1 MLSPSDSAPA
11 DSAQTRAATAA
22 PAASVRPVA
31 RRALFAFLLVFIASR
46 ALVIG
51 IMSQR
56 LPDLFLHLGGTHVHH
71 LNYGIFLLSAVGAAT
86 LFLPLG
92 ESGRCRAAY
101 LYGAGMALTFDE
113 FGMWLHLG
121 GSYWQ
126 RASYDA
132 VVVVATL
139 LAMVAFAPR
148 KDRFGRRHWVV
159 AATALILAGGFGL
172 LLWQSLA
179 FANRRLSPRLLEW
192 ETRGPQ

>member
-1 MLSPSDSAPA
+1 MPTEPAATSPPSSPS
-11 DSAQTRAATAA
+11 
-22 PAASVRPVA
+22 PAAVRPLA
-31 RRALFAFLLVFIASR
+31 RRTLFAFLLVFIASR

-51 IMSQR
+51 IMSGR

-71 LNYGIFLLSAVGAAT
+71 LNYGIFLLSAVGAVT
-86 LFLPLG
+86 LFLPAL
-92 ESGRCRAAY
+92 SNAGRRRAAY

-132 VVVVATL
+132 VVAVASLFAL
-139 LAMVAFAPR
+139 LAFAPR
-148 KDRFGRRHWVV
+148 RERFGASPYWAV
-159 AATALILAGGFGL
+159 ALASLLLTGAFGL

-179 FANRRLSPRLLEW
+179 FANRRLGRRLLEW
-192 ETRGPQ
+192 EERGPQ